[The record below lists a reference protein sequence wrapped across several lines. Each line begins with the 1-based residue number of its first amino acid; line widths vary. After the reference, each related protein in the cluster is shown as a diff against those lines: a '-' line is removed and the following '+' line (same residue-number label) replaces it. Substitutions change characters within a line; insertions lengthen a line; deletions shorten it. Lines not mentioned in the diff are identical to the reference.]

1 MKKLKNIL
9 PWITIM
15 LYIAVMLPLIGAKTY
30 NVKCSKVI
38 IDIPNVSDNFF
49 IEKNDILTLLHD
61 KGVKLTGENIGDINE
76 DKLEKL
82 LLMHPSIK
90 NVNIY
95 STIQGVIKI
104 HINQRTPV
112 LRIINNKNESFYI
125 DEQGKIMPLSTKY
138 SANVLIA
145 SGNIN
150 LNFTKLLAKQKKLIN
165 NNDDTVKTD
174 IILHNLNKMASFIYN
189 NKFWKSQ
196 IEQIYVK
203 KNGEYILIPRIG
215 SQKIEFGNI
224 KNYKIKFRNLKAL
237 YEQGLPKA
245 GWNKYKT
252 INLKYE
258 NQVICTKK

>member
-1 MKKLKNIL
+1 MF
-9 PWITIM
+9 
-15 LYIAVMLPLIGAKTY
+15 YVAVMLPLIGAQTH

-38 IDIPNVSDNFF
+38 IDIPNRSNNFF
-49 IEKNDILTLLHD
+49 IEKEDILTLLHD
-61 KGVKLTGENIGDINE
+61 KGVKLVGENIGDIDEN
-76 DKLEKL
+76 KLENL
-82 LLMHPSIK
+82 LLMHPSVK
-90 NVNIY
+90 SVNIY
-95 STIQGVIKI
+95 STINGIVKI
-104 HINQRTPV
+104 NINQRTPV

-145 SGNIN
+145 SGHIN
-150 LNFTKLLAKQKKLIN
+150 LNFTKLLAKQKKLIGSR
-165 NNDDTVKTD
+165 DTNKNVV
-174 IILHNLNKMASFIYN
+174 LNNLNKMASFIYN

-203 KNGEYILIPRIG
+203 QNGEYILIPRIG
-215 SQKIEFGNI
+215 SQKIEFGDI
-224 KNYKIKFRNLKAL
+224 KNYKTKFRNLKAL

-258 NQVICTKK
+258 NQVICIKNK